1 MVQNN
6 EFRQA
11 CEAWFKAALSLLYDK
26 PVPTTKD
33 LQVTFTSD
41 GWRTQSGLKPDYHML
56 YMRYEEALLKL
67 QEVDAIANSI
77 VKSPPPLASFDFVGI
92 TEQQPGFD
100 LDALKKWLVG
110 FYLYKFLMEYLGS
123 NNTFTFIPAEF
134 ERIYE
139 KLEYYLYNIGPF
151 TALWLVDFSDLM
163 LEMKMLTL
171 EDGTYLR
178 QTTEAE
184 KERIIKESGS
194 LISVLHP
201 IEVPKVY
208 LEIRHTINKLT
219 FPDQQAATNIAQ
231 AVVLALRLIKANP
244 IGISLY
250 RWEVADQPFW
260 LFQGL
265 PFLNQISNLMFHSSN
280 FQHHPAIVGDRYVL
294 TQEDAQIMPNLFK
307 KVKKALNNDKLTTT
321 INRFEDSYT
330 RTKLEDKL
338 IDYWTALEALF
349 FLEDEFQ
356 DMGKSLA
363 LAASYYLGRTS
374 SERTTIYND
383 LTRSHTLRSHYIHG
397 ERKQTR
403 HPLDEMVTKTGNH
416 LRSALR
422 KRIEETEN

>member
-1 MVQNN
+1 MAQNN

-11 CEAWFKAALSLLYDK
+11 CEAWLKASLSLLHDK
-26 PVPTTKD
+26 PVSATQD

-41 GWRTQSGLKPDYHML
+41 GWRTQGSLKPDYNML
-56 YMRYEEALLKL
+56 YRRYEEALLKL

-77 VKSPPPLASFDFVGI
+77 VKSPPPLASFDLIGI
-92 TEQQPGFD
+92 TEQPGFNPD
-100 LDALKKWLVG
+100 ELKKWLVG

-139 KLEYYLYNIGPF
+139 KLEYYLYNLGPF
-151 TALWLVDFSDLM
+151 TARWLVDFSDLM
-163 LEMKMLTL
+163 LEMEMLTL
-171 EDGTYLR
+171 EDGIYLR

-194 LISVLHP
+194 LIPVLHSS
-201 IEVPKVY
+201 IEVPKAY

-250 RWEVADQPFW
+250 RWEVPDQPFW
-260 LFQGL
+260 FFQGL
-265 PFLNQISNLMFHSSN
+265 PVLNQITNLMFHSSN
-280 FQHHPAIVGDRYVL
+280 FQHHPTIVGNRYVL
-294 TQEDAQIMPNLFK
+294 TQEDAEVLPNLFEK
-307 KVKKALNNDKLTTT
+307 AKKALNNNKLTTT
-321 INRFEDSYT
+321 LTRFDDSYT
-330 RTKLEDKL
+330 RAKLEDKL

-363 LAASYYLGRTS
+363 LAASYYLGHTS

-397 ERKQTR
+397 ERKQTK

-416 LRSALR
+416 LRGALC